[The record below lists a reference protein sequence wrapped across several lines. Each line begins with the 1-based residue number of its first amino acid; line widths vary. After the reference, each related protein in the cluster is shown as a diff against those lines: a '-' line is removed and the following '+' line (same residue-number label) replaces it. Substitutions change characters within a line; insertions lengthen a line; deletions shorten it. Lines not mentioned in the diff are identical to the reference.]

1 MAEYIMAFDA
11 GTTSSRC
18 IIFKFLYLPYI
29 LIFPRFMNDLYF
41 LYDKTIS

>member
-18 IIFKFLYLPYI
+18 IIFNRKGERCEVEQKEL
-29 LIFPRFMNDLYF
+29 
-41 LYDKTIS
+41 T